1 MFYYKY
7 NTSLII
13 YFIINIAMLGVQDDT
28 EELITSFKG
37 NFIES
42 NYFFNYSSFLGKQLL
57 LW

>member
-1 MFYYKY
+1 
-7 NTSLII
+7 
-13 YFIINIAMLGVQDDT
+13 MLGVQDDT